1 MPHFQV
7 YACHIPLES
16 KEKYLSVSNKIAWFM
31 KVTQDIVNQK
41 WSKSTVFLNWNINI
55 YRV

>member
-7 YACHIPLES
+7 YACHRPLES
-16 KEKYLSVSNKIAWFM
+16 KEKYLCVSNKIAWFM